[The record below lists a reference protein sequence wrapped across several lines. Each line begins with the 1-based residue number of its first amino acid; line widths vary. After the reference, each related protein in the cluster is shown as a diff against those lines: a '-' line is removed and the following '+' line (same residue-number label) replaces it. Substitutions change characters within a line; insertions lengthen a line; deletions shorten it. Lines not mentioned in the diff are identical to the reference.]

1 MGTLLTR
8 NQKLRTAKQFKEL
21 FSSTSNR
28 IYAVLGKTTG
38 WADDNS
44 PTTAELTP
52 KESFNDDLTFWND
65 IAGVKRVLSSDVS
78 LVAPFSDTSYL
89 SMWDHENADTSA
101 KTGSSYAMWKQDDQD
116 LLTQNVPWA
125 VFTKRNAANNADENY
140 YRVYKTLFNNSDG
153 ASWKVPSTTLSTDIL
168 RHIGVN
174 EDGYFWKFMYQF
186 SATSKFFA
194 NDTGFKYIPIQT
206 LTTDSENIQW
216 AVQRNATNA
225 THAEGAVIVITR
237 TSGFSSVSSAL
248 GTGHHITFASVWK
261 SNGKSTENN
270 VTNYVVG
277 DVVHNLTD
285 GYIYTCTT
293 ANNDATF
300 TSGNWSQGIS
310 GFVGKPVTLG
320 TKQYINV
327 TNSGSGYRS
336 AQSIYVT
343 NPTTFAT
350 VPEAAGGLPSSDSN
364 LNSIL
369 TPVSGHGFNAE
380 MELGA
385 KTLMITCDFEDAE
398 SNVGTSDITTYR
410 KVGLLLNPIVSS
422 SSQDDISATGDTI
435 TSGTRAQ
442 GTSYGLSDLLKHSG
456 QILYVEHRA
465 KVTRTSPNTYRARI
479 VIDF

>member
-1 MGTLLTR
+1 M
-8 NQKLRTAKQFKEL
+8 
-21 FSSTSNR
+21 
-28 IYAVLGKTTG
+28 
-38 WADDNS
+38 
-44 PTTAELTP
+44 TP
-52 KESFNDDLTFWND
+52 NESLNDELTFWND

-89 SMWDHENADTSA
+89 ARWDHENADTSA
-101 KTGSSYAMWKQDDQD
+101 KTGSSYAMWKHDDQD

-125 VFTKRNAANNADENY
+125 VFTRRNAANNSDEDY

-168 RHIGVN
+168 KHIGAD

-206 LTTDSENIQW
+206 LSTNTDNTQW

-225 THAEGAVIVITR
+225 THGEGAVVVITR
-237 TSGFSSVSSAL
+237 TGGFSSTSNAL
-248 GTGHHITFASVWK
+248 GTVHHITFASVWK
-261 SNGKSTENN
+261 SGTSYL
-270 VTNYVVG
+270 VD
-277 DVVHNLTD
+277 DVVHNIAD

-293 ANNDATF
+293 AKSDSTF

-310 GFVGKPVTLG
+310 GFAGNPVNLG

-336 AQSIYVT
+336 SQSVYVT
-343 NPTTFAT
+343 D
-350 VPEAAGGLPSSDSN
+350 PSSLSGSVDSN
-364 LNSIL
+364 LNAIL
-369 TPVSGHGFNAE
+369 TPISGHGFDPE
-380 MELGA
+380 KELGA

-398 SNVGTSDITTYR
+398 SNVGTSDIASYR
-410 KVGLLLNPIVSS
+410 KIGLLLNPIVAT
-422 SSQDDISATGDTI
+422 SSQDDISATGTTI

-442 GTSYGLSDLLKHSG
+442 GTSYGLSSLLKYSG
-456 QILYVEHRA
+456 QLLYVEHRA

>member
-52 KESFNDDLTFWND
+52 LESFNDDLTFWND

-89 SMWDHENADTSA
+89 GMWDHENADTSA

-153 ASWKVPSTTLSTDIL
+153 ASWNVPSTTLSTDIL

-216 AVQRNATNA
+216 AIQRNATNA
-225 THAEGAVIVITR
+225 THAEGAVVVITR
-237 TSGFSSVSSAL
+237 TGGFSSTSSAL
-248 GTGHHITFASVWK
+248 GTGHHITFAQVWK
-261 SNGKSTENN
+261 SETPYL
-270 VTNYVVG
+270 VD
-277 DVVHNLTD
+277 DVVHNISD

-293 ANNDATF
+293 GNSDVTF
-300 TSGNWSQGIS
+300 TAGNWSQGIS
-310 GFVGKPVTLG
+310 GFAGKAVTLG

-336 AQSIYVT
+336 AQSVYVT
-343 NPTTFAT
+343 NPTTFAG
-350 VPEAAGGLPSSDSN
+350 AADSN
-364 LNSIL
+364 LNAIL
-369 TPVSGHGFNAE
+369 TPISGHGFNAE

-385 KTLMITCDFEDAE
+385 KTLMITCDFEDDEA
-398 SNVGTSDITTYR
+398 NVGRLDFDTYR
-410 KVGLLLNPIVSS
+410 KVGLLLNPIVST

-442 GTSYGLSDLLKHSG
+442 GTSYGLSSLLKYSG

>member
-52 KESFNDDLTFWND
+52 LESFNDDLTFWND

-89 SMWDHENADTSA
+89 SMWDHTNANTSS

-125 VFTKRNAANNADENY
+125 VFTRRNAANNADENY

-153 ASWKVPSTTLSTDIL
+153 ASWNVPSTTLSTDIL
-168 RHIGVN
+168 KHIGTD

-186 SATSKFFA
+186 SASSKFFA

-206 LTTDSENIQW
+206 LTTNTDNTQW
-216 AVQRNATNA
+216 EVQRNATNA
-225 THAEGAVIVITR
+225 THAEGAVVVITR
-237 TSGFSSVSSAL
+237 TGGFSSTSSAL
-248 GTGHHITFASVWK
+248 GTGHHITFVPVWK
-261 SNGKSTENN
+261 ANGKSTANN
-270 VTNYVVG
+270 TTNYVVG

-285 GYIYTCTT
+285 GYIYTCTV
-293 ANNDATF
+293 ANADATF

-336 AQSIYVT
+336 AQSVYVT

-350 VPEAAGGLPSSDSN
+350 VPESGGLPTVDSN
-364 LNSIL
+364 LDAIL
-369 TPVSGHGFNAE
+369 TPISGHGFDPE
-380 MELGA
+380 KELGA
-385 KTLMITCDFEDAE
+385 KSLMVTCDFEDTE
-398 SNVGTSDITTYR
+398 SNVGTSDIASYR
-410 KVGLLLNPIVSS
+410 KIGLLLNPIVST
-422 SSQDDISATGDTI
+422 SSQDDISATGTTI

-442 GTSYGLSDLLKHSG
+442 GTSYGLSSLLKYSG

>member
-44 PTTAELTP
+44 PTAAALP
-52 KESFNDDLTFWND
+52 PLESFNDDLTFWND
-65 IAGVKRVLSSDVS
+65 IAGGKRVLSSDVS

-89 SMWDHENADTSA
+89 SMWDHTNANTST
-101 KTGSSYAMWKQDDQD
+101 KVGSSYAMWKQDDQD

-125 VFTKRNAANNADENY
+125 VFTRRNAANNADENY

-153 ASWKVPSTTLSTDIL
+153 ASWNVPSTTLSTDIL
-168 RHIGVN
+168 KHIGIN

-206 LTTDSENIQW
+206 LDTDSENIQW

-225 THAEGAVIVITR
+225 TNAEGAVVVITR
-237 TSGFSSVSSAL
+237 TGGFSSISSSL
-248 GTGHHITFASVWK
+248 GTGHHITLASVWK
-261 SNGKSTENN
+261 SGTSYS
-270 VTNYVVG
+270 VS

-285 GYIYTCTT
+285 GYIYTCTI
-293 ANNDATF
+293 ANSDTTF
-300 TSGNWSQGIS
+300 TAANWSQGIS
-310 GFVGKPVTLG
+310 GFAGKAVTLG

-336 AQSIYVT
+336 TQTVYVT
-343 NPTTFAT
+343 DPDDFDGA
-350 VPEAAGGLPSSDSN
+350 SDSS
-364 LNSIL
+364 LNAIL
-369 TPVSGHGFNAE
+369 TPISGHGFDPE
-380 MELGA
+380 RELGA
-385 KTLMITCDFEDAE
+385 KTLMITCDFEDDE
-398 SNVGTSDITTYR
+398 SNVGRLDFDTYR
-410 KVGLLLNPIVSS
+410 KVGLLLNPIVAT

-442 GTSYGLSDLLKHSG
+442 GTSYGLSSLLKYSG

>member
-8 NQKLRTAKQFKEL
+8 NQKLRTAKQFQEL
-21 FSSTSNR
+21 FNSTSNR

-44 PTTAELTP
+44 PTVAELTP
-52 KESFNDDLTFWND
+52 NESLNDELTFWND

-89 SMWDHENADTSA
+89 ARWDHEDTSA
-101 KTGSSYAMWKQDDQD
+101 KTGSSYSMWKHDDQD

-125 VFTKRNAANNADENY
+125 VFTRRNAANNSDEDY

-153 ASWKVPSTTLSTDIL
+153 ASWNVPSTTLSTDIL
-168 RHIGVN
+168 RHTGTN

-206 LTTDSENIQW
+206 LSTNTDNTQW

-225 THAEGAVIVITR
+225 THGEGAVVVITR
-237 TSGFSSVSSAL
+237 TGGFSSTSNAL

-261 SNGKSTENN
+261 SGTSYL
-270 VTNYVVG
+270 VD
-277 DVVHNLTD
+277 DVVHNIAD

-293 ANNDATF
+293 ANSDSTF

-310 GFVGKPVTLG
+310 GFAGNPVNLG

-336 AQSIYVT
+336 SQSVYVT
-343 NPTTFAT
+343 D
-350 VPEAAGGLPSSDSN
+350 PSSLSGSVDSN
-364 LNSIL
+364 LNAIL
-369 TPVSGHGFNAE
+369 TPISGHGFDPE
-380 MELGA
+380 KELGA

-398 SNVGTSDITTYR
+398 SNVGTSDIASYR
-410 KVGLLLNPIVSS
+410 KIGLLLNPIVAT
-422 SSQDDISATGDTI
+422 SSQDDISATGTTI

-442 GTSYGLSDLLKHSG
+442 GTSYGLSSLLKYSG
-456 QILYVEHRA
+456 QLLYVEHRA

>member
-8 NQKLRTAKQFKEL
+8 NQKLRTAKQFQEL
-21 FSSTSNR
+21 FNSTSNR

-52 KESFNDDLTFWND
+52 LESFNDELTFWND

-89 SMWDHENADTSA
+89 ARWDHENADTSA
-101 KTGSSYAMWKQDDQD
+101 KTGSSYAMWKHDDQD

-125 VFTKRNAANNADENY
+125 VFTRRNAANNSDEDY

-153 ASWKVPSTTLSTDIL
+153 ASWNVPSTTLSTDIL
-168 RHIGVN
+168 KHIGAD

-206 LTTDSENIQW
+206 LSTNTDNTQW

-225 THAEGAVIVITR
+225 THGEGAVVVITR
-237 TSGFSSVSSAL
+237 TGGFSSTSNAL

-261 SNGKSTENN
+261 SGTSYL
-270 VTNYVVG
+270 VD
-277 DVVHNLTD
+277 DVVHNIAD

-293 ANNDATF
+293 ANSDSTF

-310 GFVGKPVTLG
+310 GFAGNPVNLG

-336 AQSIYVT
+336 SQSVYVT
-343 NPTTFAT
+343 D
-350 VPEAAGGLPSSDSN
+350 PSSLSGSVDSN
-364 LNSIL
+364 LNAIL
-369 TPVSGHGFNAE
+369 TPISGHGFDPE
-380 MELGA
+380 KELGA

-398 SNVGTSDITTYR
+398 SNVGTSDIASYR
-410 KVGLLLNPIVSS
+410 KIGLLLNPIVAT
-422 SSQDDISATGDTI
+422 SSQDDISATGTTI

-442 GTSYGLSDLLKHSG
+442 GTSYGLSSLLKYSG
-456 QILYVEHRA
+456 QLLYVEHRA